1 MIATYAAEEL
11 KRAIAFAFVGRGGV
25 LAFDAPR
32 SRPWASITFSGE
44 RHGFGLCLCGPDAR
58 RAMDAFLDGL
68 SEREF
73 ALRGHILIDIAVRE
87 RSDEADCVRV
97 TLEALTVEES

>member
-1 MIATYAAEEL
+1 MIATNAGEEL
-11 KRAIAFAFVGRGGV
+11 KRAIAFAFLGRGGV
-25 LAFDAPR
+25 VAFEAPR

-44 RHGFGLCLCGPDAR
+44 RHVLGLCLRGTDAR

-68 SEREF
+68 GEREF
-73 ALRGHILIDIAVRE
+73 ALRGHILIDIAARE
-87 RSDEADCVRV
+87 RSDEADCVRL